1 MRSSHRRKAGQSA
14 VSWESK
20 HFFPHFF
27 FFFAVVTTARPLAR
41 LTDEQSL
48 SAALHV
54 PADWIRTLPVASAP
68 ARWSIIH
75 QLVNKNGNKNE
86 SRPGGRCLCLLS
98 LGFGFKEVVA
108 VDSLSLFYNGIR
120 LIFNNKSVFL
130 CFINLA
136 SLNFLYILC
145 YIKEFFNSS

>member
-20 HFFPHFF
+20 HFFPRF

-54 PADWIRTLPVASAP
+54 PADWIRTLPAASAP

-86 SRPGGRCLCLLS
+86 SRPGWRCLCLLS

-108 VDSLSLFYNGIR
+108 VDSLSLFYNDVR
-120 LIFNNKSVFL
+120 LIFNNKGAQKCFSVFYKPCIL
-130 CFINLA
+130 KF
-136 SLNFLYILC
+136 SLYIML
-145 YIKEFFNSS
+145 Y